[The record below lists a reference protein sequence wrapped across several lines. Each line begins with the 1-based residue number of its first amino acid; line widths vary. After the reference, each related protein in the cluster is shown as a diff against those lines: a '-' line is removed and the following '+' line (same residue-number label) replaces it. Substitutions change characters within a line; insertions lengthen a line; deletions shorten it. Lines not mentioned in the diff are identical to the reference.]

1 MSKDRSRDPC
11 GCSFAAGTSRR
22 SDQLLPYGTLLE
34 LGVVSRAAEAPPV
47 EAGPVPVRS
56 PQLGPVE
63 WLRWGWRQ
71 LTSMRTALLLLLL
84 LAIAAVP
91 GSVLPQ
97 TSADPNGVAIWKAAN
112 PGLVSLVNAVQ
123 GFDVYTSAWFSAI
136 YLLLFASLVGC
147 VTPRI
152 RHHLKALRAAPP
164 RTPTRLERLPSHLTR
179 TAPGE
184 VETAL
189 TTAEDLLRK
198 RRYRVRRYGDSIS
211 AERGYLRETGN
222 LLFHAGLVG
231 LLVAVSIGS
240 GFAYTGQRVVVTG
253 QTFVNSLAAYDSFS
267 PGRFVTSAS
276 LRPYTLQLQHLAVR
290 YEHQNPAALGAPLD
304 YTATVRTRAGA
315 GSPATQ
321 IIKVN
326 EPLDIAGTTVFLL
339 GNGYAPHIT
348 VRNADGRVSFSD
360 YIPFLPQDA
369 QLTSL
374 GVIKV
379 PDGMPKQIGLV
390 GFLYP
395 TVVQLPTGADA
406 SLLPSLGDPLVSLSA
421 YTGDLGLNS
430 GVPSNAYALNTTR
443 MTEVAGPRAAAP
455 ALQLRVGSTA
465 ALPDGLGT
473 VRLDSI
479 TRFASFEIHRD
490 PAAGWVATF
499 VFLSVAG
506 LIVAL
511 LVPRRRLWVKVSA
524 AEDGALELE
533 YAGLARGDDP
543 ALPRAI
549 ADLANDHV
557 HALRS
562 NAGLP

>member
-1 MSKDRSRDPC
+1 
-11 GCSFAAGTSRR
+11 
-22 SDQLLPYGTLLE
+22 
-34 LGVVSRAAEAPPV
+34 
-47 EAGPVPVRS
+47 VRP

-97 TSADPNGVAIWKAAN
+97 TSADPNGVTMWKAAN
-112 PGLVSLVNAVQ
+112 PGLVPLVNAVQ

-136 YLLLFASLVGC
+136 YLLLFTSLVGC
-147 VTPRI
+147 VLPRV

-164 RTPTRLERLPSHLTR
+164 RTPSRLERLPSHVTR
-179 TAPGE
+179 TASGE

-189 TTAEDLLRK
+189 AAAEALLRA
-198 RRYRVRRYGDSIS
+198 RRYRIRRYGDSIS
-211 AERGYLRETGN
+211 AERGYLRESGN
-222 LLFHAGLVG
+222 LVFHGALVG
-231 LLVAVSIGS
+231 LLVAVSVGS

-253 QTFVNSLAAYDSFS
+253 QSFVNSLAAYDSFS
-267 PGRFVTSAS
+267 PGRFITGAA
-276 LRPYTLQLQHLAVR
+276 LAPYTLQLQHLAIR
-290 YEHQNPAALGAPLD
+290 YEHKNPDALGAPLD
-304 YTATVRTRAGA
+304 YTATVRTRT
-315 GSPATQ
+315 GSGSAATQ
-321 IIKVN
+321 VIKVN

-360 YIPFLPQDA
+360 YIPFLPQDSK
-369 QLTSL
+369 LTSL

-379 PDGMPKQIGLV
+379 PDGAPKQIGLV

-395 TVVQLPTGADA
+395 TVVQLSTGADA
-406 SLLPSLGDPLVSLSA
+406 SLLPSLGDPLLSLSA

-430 GVPSNAYALNTTR
+430 GVPSNAYALNTAR
-443 MTEVAGPRAAAP
+443 MTKIAGPGAAAP

-465 ALPDGLGT
+465 PLPGGLGT

-490 PAAGWVATF
+490 PAAGWVALF

-511 LVPRRRLWVKVSA
+511 LVPRRRLWVKVGA
-524 AEDGALELE
+524 ADDGELRLE
-533 YAGLARGDDP
+533 YAGLARGDDA
-543 ALPRAI
+543 ALPRAV
-549 ADLANDHV
+549 ADLADDHAR
-557 HALRS
+557 ALES
-562 NAGLP
+562 KAAAS